1 MSQEILRQGIGGR
14 LQKPL
19 KAAAHLL
26 ELRSEPPKPVTR
38 EAERTQP
45 GPSSPKARL
54 RRPAFWSGLAAAVIA
69 FVAAISIFGA
79 NNLFVSHLMN
89 TQYSSE
95 VELKFVVIL
104 LLFESGII
112 FAFAVQDRRRR
123 KLEELLRQS
132 EDRLE
137 FAAKSADLG
146 LWSWDAATDTF
157 WATEHCNEILGIPMT
172 TQYSMASMRDTVHPD
187 DRALVEQ
194 ALRDGVASGKTFEVE
209 YRTNIGQGPTRWV
222 RVRASTVLDEKES
235 LVRISGTIVDTTNH
249 RKIQAEVE
257 TQKQSLSHLSRVGM
271 LGELSGA
278 LAHELNQPL
287 TAIMSN
293 AQAAQRMIG
302 HRRVDMEELRMAIE
316 DIIANNVRAGEV
328 IRHLRALLKKED
340 MRQAR
345 VDLNDV
351 ARDALDLT
359 HSDLIARRVSVS
371 FNASQTPSFVAGD
384 SIQLQQLLLNLIMN
398 AADAISSTAHD
409 GGMLILAVDSTEDDN
424 QHIAVSD
431 TGPGIRADLMK
442 NLFDPFFTTKAH
454 GLGLGLSISRS
465 IAEAHG
471 GTIWAENNAGR
482 GATFHIVLP
491 TLLEAKDE
499 IGERT

>member
-1 MSQEILRQGIGGR
+1 M
-14 LQKPL
+14 QKPL
-19 KAAAHLL
+19 KAASHLL
-26 ELRSEPPKPVTR
+26 DLRSESAKPETR
-38 EAERTQP
+38 EAERTA
-45 GPSSPKARL
+45 PSPQKARL
-54 RRPAFWSGLAAAVIA
+54 RRRALWSGLAGAAIALFAAV
-69 FVAAISIFGA
+69 FVFSA
-79 NNLFVSHLMN
+79 NNLFVSHLLN
-89 TQYSSE
+89 TEYSSE

-123 KLEELLRQS
+123 KLEDLLRQS

-146 LWSWDAATDTF
+146 LWSWDAATDSF
-157 WATEHCNEILGIPMT
+157 WSTEHCNEMLGIPVSA
-172 TQYSMASMRDTVHPD
+172 QYSMATMRDTVHPE
-187 DRALVEQ
+187 DRGLVEQ
-194 ALRDGVASGKTFEVE
+194 ALRDGVASGKTFEIE
-209 YRTNIGQGPTRWV
+209 YRTNIGPGPTRWV
-222 RVRASTVLDEKES
+222 RVRASTVIDERGS
-235 LVRISGTIVDTTNH
+235 VVRISGTVVDTTNH

-293 AQAAQRMIG
+293 AQAAQRMIN

-340 MRQAR
+340 MRQVR

-359 HSDLIARRVSVS
+359 HSDLIARRVSVA
-371 FNASQTPSFVAGD
+371 FNASRTPSLVAGD

-409 GGMLILAVDSTEDDN
+409 GGMLILAVDSTEDDC

-431 TGPGIRADLMK
+431 TGPGIRTDLMN

-471 GTIWAENNAGR
+471 GRIWAENNAGR
-482 GATFHIVLP
+482 GATFHVVLP

-499 IGERT
+499 IREHK

>member
-1 MSQEILRQGIGGR
+1 MSQDVLRQGFGER
-14 LQKPL
+14 LQKQL
-19 KAAAHLL
+19 RAASHFL
-26 ELRSEPPKPVTR
+26 EPGSGSTMPEARDAEGARSDPP
-38 EAERTQP
+38 
-45 GPSSPKARL
+45 SPKSRL
-54 RRPAFWSGLAAAVIA
+54 RRRAFWSGLAGAVIA
-69 FVAAISIFGA
+69 FVAAVSVFGA
-79 NNLFVSHLMN
+79 NNLFVSHLL
-89 TQYSSE
+89 TAEYSSE

-123 KLEELLRQS
+123 KLEDLLRQS

-146 LWSWDAATDTF
+146 LWSWDAASDNF
-157 WATEHCNEILGIPMT
+157 WATAHCNEMLGIPIT
-172 TQYSMASMRDTVHPD
+172 AQYSMTTMRETVHPD
-187 DRALVEQ
+187 DRAIVER
-194 ALRDGVASGKTFEVE
+194 ALKEGVESRETFEIE
-209 YRTNIGQGPTRWV
+209 YRTNIGSGPTRWV
-222 RVRASTVLDEKES
+222 RVRARTVVDDRGSVE
-235 LVRISGTIVDTTNH
+235 RISGTVVDVTDR

-257 TQKQSLSHLSRVGM
+257 TQKQSLSHLTRVGM

-293 AQAAQRMIG
+293 AQAAQRMIT

-316 DIIANNVRAGEV
+316 DIIANNVRVGEV

-340 MRQAR
+340 MRQVR

-351 ARDALDLT
+351 VRDALDLT
-359 HSDLIARRVSVS
+359 HNDLIARRISVA
-371 FNASQTPSFVAGD
+371 FNPSPTQSLVAGD

-409 GGMLILAVDSTEDDN
+409 GGMLILAVDSTEHDC

-431 TGPGIRADLMK
+431 TGPGIRTDLMN
-442 NLFDPFFTTKAH
+442 NLFDPFFTTKTH

-471 GTIWAENNAGR
+471 GRIWAENNAGR

-499 IGERT
+499 IREHS

>member
-1 MSQEILRQGIGGR
+1 MSQDVLRQGIGER

-19 KAAAHLL
+19 REVSHLL
-26 ELRSEPPKPVTR
+26 DLKKPKSD
-38 EAERTQP
+38 
-45 GPSSPKARL
+45 PSSPNAWL
-54 RRPAFWSGLAAAVIA
+54 RRRAFWSGLVGAVIA
-69 FVAAISIFGA
+69 FSVAMSVFGA
-79 NNLFVSHLMN
+79 NNLFVSHLLN
-89 TQYSSE
+89 SEYSSE

-112 FAFAVQDRRRR
+112 FAFAIQDRRRR

-146 LWSWDAATDTF
+146 LWSWDAASDNF
-157 WATEHCNEILGIPMT
+157 WATEHCNEMLGIPIT
-172 TQYSMASMRDTVHPD
+172 AKYSMTAMRETVHPD
-187 DRALVEQ
+187 DRTIVERALK
-194 ALRDGVASGKTFEVE
+194 DGVESRETFEVE
-209 YRTNIGQGPTRWV
+209 YRTNIGPGPTRWI
-222 RVRASTVLDEKES
+222 RVRARTVVNDQGNLE
-235 LVRISGTIVDTTNH
+235 RISGTVVDVTDN
-249 RKIQAEVE
+249 RKIRAEVE
-257 TQKQSLSHLSRVGM
+257 TQKQSLSHLTRVGM

-340 MRQAR
+340 MRQVS

-359 HSDLIARRVSVS
+359 HADLIGRRISVAFNPSEMPTLVS
-371 FNASQTPSFVAGD
+371 GD

-409 GGMLILAVDSTEDDN
+409 GGMLILAVDTTEDDC

-431 TGPGIRADLMK
+431 TGPGIRADLMN

-471 GTIWAENNAGR
+471 GRIWAENNAGR
-482 GATFHIVLP
+482 GATFHVVFP
-491 TLLEAKDE
+491 TLLEAKHE
-499 IGERT
+499 TGELT